1 MKKLFVTFISA
12 ITMIVSSFAFGGCGA
27 DNFTE
32 KQYRLSEISAVYD
45 NAASEEAKTDC
56 ENKIQTVRATIG
68 TADNPYCTF
77 YKFGNTSIL
86 LTNCNGTYRLTKYA
100 VNGGKVSIDVS
111 TAESPDKYRL
121 PIRQKFLKDDSLERA
136 TLQSDGDRLSLMETI
151 EGITITY
158 TFVKDG
164 EADISTDYGGN
175 RYKFIDVEYMSYT
188 TDEEKNKNELQHAEQ
203 RLKDFQF
210 GGTAWFPDSSKCKL
224 SGGISFERNYDCRLN
239 EKLHFIEV
247 GNAETNEWNPKG
259 FYIYGDLLIY
269 ERTSTGAKYGIYTFF
284 VKEK

>member
-77 YKFGNTSIL
+77 YKFGNTNIL
-86 LTNCNGTYRLTKYA
+86 LTNCNGAYRLTKYA

-121 PIRQKFLKDDSLERA
+121 PIRQKFLKDDS
-136 TLQSDGDRLSLMETI
+136 DRKS
-151 EGITITY
+151 
-158 TFVKDG
+158 V
-164 EADISTDYGGN
+164 
-175 RYKFIDVEYMSYT
+175 V
-188 TDEEKNKNELQHAEQ
+188 
-203 RLKDFQF
+203 
-210 GGTAWFPDSSKCKL
+210 
-224 SGGISFERNYDCRLN
+224 
-239 EKLHFIEV
+239 
-247 GNAETNEWNPKG
+247 
-259 FYIYGDLLIY
+259 
-269 ERTSTGAKYGIYTFF
+269 
-284 VKEK
+284 